1 MGDKKR
7 ILIVEDQFFLAEM
20 IRTRMEFLGYE
31 TLYAEH
37 GARALELLQKGAV
50 DLIIMDV
57 MMPVM
62 DGMEATKR
70 IRADKNLKTIPIIFL
85 TARARPE
92 DRQQALD
99 CGASDYIAKPFES
112 SLLTKM
118 VEKWLKK

>member
-62 DGMEATKR
+62 DGIEATKR
-70 IRADKNLKTIPIIFL
+70 IRADKSIKNIPIIFL

>member
-1 MGDKKR
+1 MADKKKVM
-7 ILIVEDQFFLAEM
+7 IVEDQFFLAEM
-20 IRTRMEFLGYE
+20 IRTRLEFMGYD
-31 TLYAEH
+31 TVYAEH
-37 GARALELLQKGAV
+37 GARALELLQKDPV

-62 DGMEATKR
+62 DGVEATKR
-70 IRADKNLKTIPIIFL
+70 IRADKKLKDTPVIFL

-92 DRQQALD
+92 DREQAFD

-112 SLLTKM
+112 SQLTTM

>member
-1 MGDKKR
+1 MADKK
-7 ILIVEDQFFLAEM
+7 IVMIVEDQFFLAEM
-20 IRTRMEFLGYE
+20 IRTRLEFLGYG
-31 TLYAEH
+31 TVFAEH
-37 GARALELLQKGAV
+37 GARALELLQKEPV

-62 DGMEATKR
+62 DGVEATKR
-70 IRADKNLKTIPIIFL
+70 IRADKKLKDIPIIFL

-112 SLLTKM
+112 SQLTTM